1 MITFKPSIFVVKAEE
16 KAPPKAPPKGWK
28 IPTQSL
34 EALYRTGAE
43 LMEIGAS
50 NDDVVQQSSSSCQS
64 PSTSNADPQTTLQ
77 DLYRTGEELIR
88 SGHSLPSCQ
97 INYCLPQGRPRTT
110 SSSDPWL
117 EILIFDCLN
126 IKEHPHF
133 VGIQNIQNFR
143 KILNFEKLNEIF
155 LK

>member
-1 MITFKPSIFVVKAEE
+1 MVVKGYRSFYFLFQSFSFWYFPLFYLLDSSINNIKTSFVVVKAEE

-50 NDDVVQQSSSSCQS
+50 NDDVQQSSSSCQS

-88 SGHSLPSCQ
+88 SGH
-97 INYCLPQGRPRTT
+97 
-110 SSSDPWL
+110 
-117 EILIFDCLN
+117 
-126 IKEHPHF
+126 
-133 VGIQNIQNFR
+133 
-143 KILNFEKLNEIF
+143 
-155 LK
+155 

>member
-1 MITFKPSIFVVKAEE
+1 MHSLIDNIKLSIFVVKAEE

-64 PSTSNADPQTTLQ
+64 PLSNSNADPQTTLQ

-88 SGHSLPSCQ
+88 SGH
-97 INYCLPQGRPRTT
+97 
-110 SSSDPWL
+110 
-117 EILIFDCLN
+117 
-126 IKEHPHF
+126 
-133 VGIQNIQNFR
+133 
-143 KILNFEKLNEIF
+143 
-155 LK
+155 